1 MSAKH
6 AYPDSTNT
14 NIVTQWEFYFM
25 FCFCFNLIPIPTTI
39 NIMSLYSQFLSRSFK
54 SVDSIR
60 NYISGVKLL
69 HLFLDKEYPQFD
81 SFHLKLVLK
90 GLSRTK
96 PHCPKQA
103 QPINPKLLCDMFE
116 IFNHKNSYDA
126 TFWCLFIHA
135 FFLMF
140 RKSNLVPDSVRSF
153 NGVKQLCRKNF
164 TFDKDSGIL
173 LVKIKWSKAIQFGE
187 RELAI
192 PLLPIPDSPLC
203 PVQAYL
209 NMISLVGVSQ
219 DSPAFSILKGKK
231 TQPVMYR
238 QFQSVL
244 KQTITLL
251 GKHSDDYSTHSF
263 RRGGATWAFFC

>member
-1 MSAKH
+1 M
-6 AYPDSTNT
+6 
-14 NIVTQWEFYFM
+14 
-25 FCFCFNLIPIPTTI
+25 
-39 NIMSLYSQFLSRSFK
+39 YSQFLSRSFK
-54 SVDSIR
+54 SVDSIH

-103 QPINPKLLCDMFE
+103 QPITPKQAQPITPKLLCDMLK

-126 TFWCLFIHA
+126 TFWCLFVHT

-140 RKSNLVPDSVRSF
+140 RKSNLVPDSVCSY

-173 LVKIKWSKAIQFGE
+173 LVKIKWFKTIQFGE
-187 RELAI
+187 
-192 PLLPIPDSPLC
+192 
-203 PVQAYL
+203 
-209 NMISLVGVSQ
+209 
-219 DSPAFSILKGKK
+219 
-231 TQPVMYR
+231 
-238 QFQSVL
+238 
-244 KQTITLL
+244 
-251 GKHSDDYSTHSF
+251 
-263 RRGGATWAFFC
+263 